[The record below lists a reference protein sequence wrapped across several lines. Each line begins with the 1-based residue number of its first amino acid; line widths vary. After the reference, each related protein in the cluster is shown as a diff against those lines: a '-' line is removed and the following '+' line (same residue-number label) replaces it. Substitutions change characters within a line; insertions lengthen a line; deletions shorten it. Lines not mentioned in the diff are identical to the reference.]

1 MPQWAQST
9 QGSSVGSD
17 IVQKIKHYEQEWSAA
32 AKNSDSDAAAPLLSE
47 VFVEMDADGSLH
59 DKSEILAKIKADK
72 WEINEVSDAQVV
84 VRGNTAI
91 ATGAWHGKGTT
102 ADGKAVDDHERWVDT
117 WNQNGKWQC
126 IASASTPA
134 KM

>member
-1 MPQWAQST
+1 MPQWAQTT
-9 QGSSVGSD
+9 QGSSVGTD
-17 IVQKIKHYEQEWSAA
+17 IVAQITHYEQQWAAA
-32 AKNSDSDAAAPLLSE
+32 AKNNDAAAVAALLSE
-47 VFVEMDADGSLH
+47 VFVGMDADGSLH
-59 DKSEILAKIKADK
+59 DKSEILARIKSDK
-72 WEINEVSDAQVV
+72 WEINEISDIQVV

-91 ATGAWHGKGTT
+91 ATGAWRGKGTT
-102 ADGKAVDDHERWVDT
+102 ADGKSIDVHEQWMDT